1 MSVPKAS
8 STQDPVGSAAWIVS
22 AASAVIALL
31 VSFGLQVTAEQTAA
45 ILAVVFIAAQAA
57 QAIWTRHR
65 VTPNT
70 KVLELTD
77 GADVIA
83 GPANDLLHNGE
94 RVRSLGG
101 DD

>member
-1 MSVPKAS
+1 MSAPKAS
-8 STQDPVGSAAWIVS
+8 STQDPVGSAAWVVT
-22 AASAVIALL
+22 AVASVITLL
-31 VSFGLQVTAEQTAA
+31 VAFGLQVTAEQTAA

-57 QAIWTRHR
+57 QALWTRRR

-94 RVRSLGG
+94 LVRRLGG

>member
-1 MSVPKAS
+1 MSAPKAS

-22 AASAVIALL
+22 AASAVITLL
-31 VSFGLQVTAEQTAA
+31 VAFGLQVTAEQTAA

-57 QAIWTRHR
+57 QAIWTRRR

>member
-1 MSVPKAS
+1 MSAPKAS
-8 STQDPVGSAAWIVS
+8 TTQDPVGSAAWIVS
-22 AASAVIALL
+22 AASAVLALL
-31 VSFGLQVTAEQTAA
+31 VSFGLNVSAEQTAA

-57 QAIWTRHR
+57 QAVWTRRR

-83 GPANDLLHNGE
+83 GPANDLVHNGE
-94 RVRSLGG
+94 IVRRLDG
-101 DD
+101 DV